1 MKISVITINYNNIN
15 GLRQTIDSVINQTC
29 KDFEYLIIDGGSED
43 GSIDILKE
51 YAQSIT
57 YWVSERDSGI
67 YNAMNKGIERAQGEY
82 CIFMNSGDYFYNNNV
97 LDSVLS
103 MLNGA
108 DFYTGKYQAI
118 RSNEAPI
125 IQNPPQYVNLA
136 FLLKGTLCHQ
146 ATFIKTSLLKYRPY
160 NESYKIV
167 SDWEEFLFEF
177 MYNQRFYQ
185 PLPILI
191 SVFNLEGISSKNNA
205 LAQKERKAIINSYLP
220 TPIQNALI
228 GETEL
233 ERMIHSLNRNSLYYQ
248 YLTFI
253 INLIIKAKKL
263 F

>member
-167 SDWEEFLFEF
+167 SDWEEFMF
-177 MYNQRFYQ
+177 
-185 PLPILI
+185 
-191 SVFNLEGISSKNNA
+191 
-205 LAQKERKAIINSYLP
+205 
-220 TPIQNALI
+220 
-228 GETEL
+228 
-233 ERMIHSLNRNSLYYQ
+233 
-248 YLTFI
+248 
-253 INLIIKAKKL
+253 
-263 F
+263 

>member
-1 MKISVITINYNNIN
+1 MTLRFSALASWPLMGFKRDGFWVMPAMTVHSESV
-15 GLRQTIDSVINQTC
+15 R
-29 KDFEYLIIDGGSED
+29 SE
-43 GSIDILKE
+43 
-51 YAQSIT
+51 
-57 YWVSERDSGI
+57 
-67 YNAMNKGIERAQGEY
+67 
-82 CIFMNSGDYFYNNNV
+82 
-97 LDSVLS
+97 
-103 MLNGA
+103 
-108 DFYTGKYQAI
+108 
-118 RSNEAPI
+118 
-125 IQNPPQYVNLA
+125 
-136 FLLKGTLCHQ
+136 
-146 ATFIKTSLLKYRPY
+146 TSLLKYRPY

-253 INLIIKAKKL
+253 IKLIIKAKKL